1 MLKLIHKTLQWF
13 FMRVEGIFN
22 IAFGDKLNPLYHLGT
37 ITFWQFWL
45 VCVSGLYL
53 FIFADTGVTDA
64 YESVEAI
71 THEQW
76 WLGGI
81 LRSVHRYASDGMVL
95 TMLLHMV
102 RHFAFDKYR
111 GFRWFSWMTGIV
123 LIWLVYVTGINGYM
137 LVWDKLAQFVTVAT
151 AELLDWIPIF
161 KGALIRNFIFEGRV
175 NDRLF
180 TLLAFVH
187 LGAPLLVLM
196 VMWIHVQRVPR
207 AHINPPKAIAL
218 WVTLTFL
225 VLSLIKPV
233 VSQGPA
239 NLSVEVVELDLDWF
253 YLAIYPLIYD
263 WPLGRLWA
271 LLIGASVFLYL
282 LPWLPPK
289 LRGSH
294 KAVLDISVHPDNK
307 TVHARFGETIL
318 DAGLRSELNLPYE
331 CRNGGC
337 GMCKCTVLI
346 GEVDPGVYQESVL
359 GADERAQGR
368 VLMCCATP
376 MTDIEIEYE
385 PQAALAS
392 TPAKEYVGVVD
403 RMEKLTHDVM
413 GVVVKLP
420 EGQHISFAAGQY
432 INILLEDGERR
443 AFSFASAP
451 HNARD
456 IELQI
461 RLVPGGRFTTHVFEK
476 MKVGDAIRLEGPL
489 GDFVLRESTR
499 PIIFV
504 AGATGF
510 APVKS
515 MVEDAFHRGL
525 KRPIRLYWGVRQRRD
540 MYLAH
545 LPEQWQREHENF
557 KFIPVL
563 SEPGPADAWTGR
575 TGLVHEAILQDFPS
589 LAGNE
594 IYACGSVKMVEAI
607 FPKLKD
613 QGAEEGMCF
622 SDAFTLSARSMVLQV
637 PAEEPKT

>member
-1 MLKLIHKTLQWF
+1 MLKFIHNTLRWF
-13 FMRVEGIFN
+13 FMRVEGVFN

-45 VCVSGLYL
+45 VCISGLYL
-53 FIFADTGVTDA
+53 FLFADTGVNDA
-64 YESVEAI
+64 YASIEAI
-71 THEQW
+71 THDQW
-76 WLGGI
+76 WAGGI
-81 LRSVHRYASDGMVL
+81 MRSVHRYASDGMII
-95 TMLLHMV
+95 TMLLHMT

-111 GFRWFSWMTGIV
+111 GFRWFSWITGVV
-123 LIWLVYVTGINGYM
+123 LIWLVYITGINGFM

-161 KGALIRNFIFEGRV
+161 KGVVIRNFIFEGHV

-207 AHINPPKAIAL
+207 AHTNPPKAIAI
-218 WVTLTFL
+218 WVTATFL
-225 VLSLIKPV
+225 VLSLVRPV

-239 NLSVEVVELDLDWF
+239 NLSVEVGSIDFDWF
-253 YLAIYPLIYD
+253 YLPIYPLIYE
-263 WPLGRLWA
+263 WPLASLWGF
-271 LLIGASVFLYL
+271 LIGTSVFLYL

-289 LRGSH
+289 RRGSA
-294 KAVLDISVHPDNK
+294 KAELDISVHPDNR
-307 TVHARFGETIL
+307 TVRARFGETIL
-318 DAGLRSELNLPYE
+318 DAGLRGEINLPYE

-337 GMCKCTVLI
+337 GQCKCSVLH
-346 GEVDPGVYQESVL
+346 GEVDPGIYQPDALSP
-359 GADERAQGR
+359 AERAMGK
-368 VLMCCATP
+368 VLMCCASP
-376 MTDIEIEYE
+376 LSDIEIEYE
-385 PQAALAS
+385 PQAALTRA
-392 TPAKEYVGVVD
+392 PVKEFLGVVD
-403 RMEKLTHDVM
+403 SLERLSHDVM
-413 GVVVKLP
+413 GVVIKLP
-420 EGQHISFAAGQY
+420 EGEHISFSAGQY

-451 HNARD
+451 HNAQN

-476 MKVGDAIRLEGPL
+476 MKVGDAIRFEGPL
-489 GDFVLRESTR
+489 GDFVLRESNR

-525 KRPIRLYWGVRQRRD
+525 KRPIHLYWGVRQRRD

-545 LPEQWQREHENF
+545 LPEQWQREHDNF

-563 SEPGPADAWTGR
+563 SEAGPEDEWNGR

-594 IYACGSVKMVEAI
+594 IYACGSVRMVEAV
-607 FPKLKD
+607 FPKLKG

-622 SDAFTLSARSMVLQV
+622 SDAFTISARSMAIQV
-637 PAEEPKT
+637 PAEEPKG

>member
-1 MLKLIHKTLQWF
+1 MLKFIHNTLRWF
-13 FMRVEGIFN
+13 FMRVEGVFN

-45 VCVSGLYL
+45 VCISGLYL
-53 FIFADTGVTDA
+53 FLFADTGVNDA
-64 YESVEAI
+64 YASIEAI
-71 THEQW
+71 THDQW
-76 WLGGI
+76 WAGGI
-81 LRSVHRYASDGMVL
+81 MRSVHRYASDGMII
-95 TMLLHMV
+95 TMLLHMT

-111 GFRWFSWMTGIV
+111 GFRWFSWITGVV
-123 LIWLVYVTGINGYM
+123 LIWLVYITGINGFM
-137 LVWDKLAQFVTVAT
+137 LVWDKLAQFVTVST

-161 KGALIRNFIFEGRV
+161 KGVVIRNFIFEGHV

-207 AHINPPKAIAL
+207 AHTNPPKAIAI
-218 WVTLTFL
+218 WVTATFL
-225 VLSLIKPV
+225 VLSLVRPV

-239 NLSVEVVELDLDWF
+239 NLSVEVGSIGFDWF
-253 YLAIYPLIYD
+253 YLPIYPLIYE
-263 WPLGRLWA
+263 WPLASLWGF
-271 LLIGASVFLYL
+271 LIGTSVFLYL

-289 LRGSH
+289 RRGSA
-294 KAVLDISVHPDNK
+294 KAELDISVHPDNR
-307 TVHARFGETIL
+307 TVKARFGETIL
-318 DAGLRSELNLPYE
+318 DAGLRGEINLPYE

-337 GMCKCTVLI
+337 GLCKCSVLQ
-346 GEVDPGVYQESVL
+346 GEVDPGIYQPSVL
-359 GADERAQGR
+359 SPAERAIGK
-368 VLMCCATP
+368 VLMCCASP
-376 MTDIEIEYE
+376 LTDIEIEYE
-385 PQAALAS
+385 PQAALTRA
-392 TPAKEYVGVVD
+392 PVKEFVGVVD
-403 RMEKLTHDVM
+403 NMERLSHDVM
-413 GVVVKLP
+413 GVVIKLP
-420 EGQHISFAAGQY
+420 EGEHISFSAGQY
-432 INILLEDGERR
+432 INIILEDGERR

-451 HNARD
+451 HNARN

-476 MKVGDAIRLEGPL
+476 MKVGDAIRFEGPL
-489 GDFVLRESTR
+489 GDFVLRESNR

-540 MYLAH
+540 FYLQH
-545 LPEQWQREHENF
+545 LPEQWQREHDNF

-563 SEPGPADAWTGR
+563 SEAGPGDEWSGR

-594 IYACGSVKMVEAI
+594 IYACGSVRMVEAV
-607 FPKLKD
+607 FPKLKG

-622 SDAFTLSARSMVLQV
+622 SDAFTISARSMAIQV
-637 PAEEPKT
+637 PAEEPKG

>member
-45 VCVSGLYL
+45 VAVSGLYL

-64 YESVEAI
+64 YKSVEAL
-71 THEQW
+71 THDQW

-81 LRSVHRYASDGMVL
+81 LRSIHRYASDGMVL

-102 RHFAFDKYR
+102 RHFSFDKYR
-111 GFRWFSWMTGIV
+111 GFRWFSWVTGVI
-123 LIWLVYVTGINGYM
+123 LIWLVYISGINGFM

-161 KGALIRNFIFEGRV
+161 KGVVIRNFIFEGAV

-187 LGAPLLVLM
+187 LGAPLVVLM

-207 AHINPPKAIAL
+207 AHINPPRAIAL
-218 WVTLTFL
+218 WVTLTFI
-225 VLSLIKPV
+225 VLSLVKPV
-233 VSQGPA
+233 VSQAPA
-239 NLSVEVVELDLDWF
+239 NLSVEVVELDFDWF
-253 YLAIYPLIYD
+253 YLAVYPLIYT
-263 WPLGRLWA
+263 WPLERLWA
-271 LLIGASVFLYL
+271 LLTGVTLLLYL
-282 LPWLPPK
+282 TPWLPPR

-294 KAVLDISVHPDNK
+294 KAQLDINVHPDNR
-307 TVHARFGETIL
+307 TVRARFGESIL
-318 DAGLRSELNLPYE
+318 DAGLRGEINLPYE

-337 GMCKCTVLI
+337 GMCKCAVLN
-346 GEVDPGVYQESVL
+346 GEVDPGIYQPDALSP
-359 GADERAQGR
+359 AERAMGK
-368 VLMCCATP
+368 VLMCCASP
-376 MTDIEIEYE
+376 LTDIEIEYV
-385 PQAALAS
+385 PQFALARA
-392 TPAKEYVGVVD
+392 PVKEYVGTVD
-403 RMEKLTHDVM
+403 KLEKLTHDVM
-413 GVVVKLP
+413 GVTIKLP
-420 EGQHISFAAGQY
+420 EGQHIAFAAGQY
-432 INILLEDGERR
+432 INILLDDGERR

-451 HNARD
+451 HNARN

-476 MKVGDAIRLEGPL
+476 MKAGDAIRFEGPL
-489 GDFVLRESTR
+489 GDFVLRESNR

-525 KRPIRLYWGVRQRRD
+525 KRPIRLYWGVRKRQD
-540 MYLAH
+540 LYLQH
-545 LPEQWQREHENF
+545 LPEQWQREHDNF
-557 KFIPVL
+557 KFIPVI
-563 SEPGPADAWTGR
+563 SEPEAGDGWTGR
-575 TGLVHEAILQDFPS
+575 SGLVHEAILQDFPS

-607 FPKLKD
+607 FPKLKG

-622 SDAFTLSARSMVLQV
+622 SDAFTLSARSMAIQV
-637 PAEEPKT
+637 PAEEPKA

>member
-1 MLKLIHKTLQWF
+1 MLKFIHNTLRWF
-13 FMRVEGIFN
+13 FMRVEGVFN

-45 VCVSGLYL
+45 VCISGLYL
-53 FIFADTGVTDA
+53 FLFADTGVNDA
-64 YESVEAI
+64 YASIEAI
-71 THEQW
+71 THDQW
-76 WLGGI
+76 WAGGI
-81 LRSVHRYASDGMVL
+81 MRSVHRYASDGMII
-95 TMLLHMV
+95 TMLLHMT

-111 GFRWFSWMTGIV
+111 GFRWFSWITGVI
-123 LIWLVYVTGINGYM
+123 LIWLVYITGINGFM
-137 LVWDKLAQFVTVAT
+137 LVWDKLAQFVTVST

-161 KGALIRNFIFEGRV
+161 KGVVIRNFIFEGHV

-207 AHINPPKAIAL
+207 AHTNPPKAIAL
-218 WVTLTFL
+218 WVTATFL
-225 VLSLIKPV
+225 ILSLVRPV

-239 NLSVEVVELDLDWF
+239 NLSVEVGALDFDWF
-253 YLAIYPLIYD
+253 YLPIYPLIYE
-263 WPLGRLWA
+263 WPLASLWGF
-271 LLIGASVFLYL
+271 LIGTSVFLYL

-289 LRGSH
+289 RRGSA
-294 KAVLDISVHPDNK
+294 KAELDISVHPDNR
-307 TVHARFGETIL
+307 TVKARFGETIL
-318 DAGLRSELNLPYE
+318 DAGLRGEVNLPYE

-337 GMCKCTVLI
+337 GMCKCSILN
-346 GEVDPGVYQESVL
+346 GEVDPGIYQPSVL
-359 GADERAQGR
+359 SPEERTMGR

-376 MTDIEIEYE
+376 LSDIEIEYE
-385 PQAALAS
+385 PQIALTRA
-392 TPAKEYVGVVD
+392 PMREYVGVVD
-403 RMEKLTHDVM
+403 SMEKLSHDVM
-413 GVVVKLP
+413 GVVIKLP
-420 EGQHISFAAGQY
+420 EGEHISFSAGQY
-432 INILLEDGERR
+432 INIILEDGERR

-451 HNARD
+451 RNAQN

-476 MKVGDAIRLEGPL
+476 MKVGDAIRFEGPL
-489 GDFVLRESTR
+489 GDFVLRESNR

-525 KRPIRLYWGVRQRRD
+525 KRPIHLYWGVRQRRD

-545 LPEQWQREHENF
+545 LPEQWQREHDNF

-563 SEPGPADAWTGR
+563 SEAGPEDEWSGR

-594 IYACGSVKMVEAI
+594 IYACGSVRMVEAV
-607 FPKLKD
+607 FPKLKG

-622 SDAFTLSARSMVLQV
+622 SDAFTISARSMAIQV
-637 PAEEPKT
+637 PAEEPKS

>member
-1 MLKLIHKTLQWF
+1 MLKLIHKTMQWF
-13 FMRVEGIFN
+13 FMRVEGVFN

-45 VCVSGLYL
+45 VAVSGLYL
-53 FIFADTGVTDA
+53 FIFADTGVNDA
-64 YESVEAI
+64 YKSVEAI

-76 WLGGI
+76 WAGGI
-81 LRSVHRYASDGMVL
+81 LRSIHRYTSDGMVL
-95 TMLLHMV
+95 TMLLHMA
-102 RHFAFDKYR
+102 RHFAYDKYR
-111 GFRWFSWMTGIV
+111 GFRWFSWITGVI
-123 LIWLVYVTGINGYM
+123 LIWLVYISGINGFM
-137 LVWDKLAQFVTVAT
+137 LVWDKMAQFVTVAT
-151 AELLDWIPIF
+151 AELFDWIPIF
-161 KGALIRNFIFEGRV
+161 RGMIIRNFLFEGAV

-187 LGAPLLVLM
+187 LGAPLVVLM

-207 AHINPPKAIAL
+207 AHINPPKAIAI

-225 VLSLIKPV
+225 VLSLVKPV
-233 VSQGPA
+233 VSQSQA
-239 NLSVEVVELDLDWF
+239 NLSMEVVQLDFDWF
-253 YLAIYPLIYD
+253 YLLVYPLIYD
-263 WPLGRLWA
+263 WPIGRVWA
-271 LLIGASVFLYL
+271 LLIGLTLFLYL
-282 LPWLPPK
+282 VPWLPPK
-289 LRGSH
+289 RRGSA
-294 KAVLDISVHPDNK
+294 KALLDISVHPDNK

-318 DAGLRSELNLPYE
+318 DAGLRGEINLPYE

-337 GMCKCTVLI
+337 GVCKCSVLN
-346 GEVDPGVYQESVL
+346 GEVDPGVYQPSAL
-359 GADERAQGR
+359 SAAERAMGK
-368 VLMCCATP
+368 VLMCCASP
-376 MTDIEIEYE
+376 LSDIEIEYE
-385 PQAALAS
+385 PQFALAQA
-392 TPAKEYVGVVD
+392 PAKEYAGVVD
-403 RMEKLTHDVM
+403 KMEKLSHDVM
-413 GVVVKLP
+413 GVTIRLP
-420 EGQHISFAAGQY
+420 HGERISFIAGQY
-432 INILLEDGERR
+432 INIILEDGERR

-451 HNARD
+451 HEAEH

-476 MKVGDAIRLEGPL
+476 MKVGDAIRFEGPL
-489 GDFVLRESTR
+489 GDFVLRESSR

-525 KRPIRLYWGVRQRRD
+525 KRPIRLYWGVKQHRD
-540 MYLAH
+540 LYLAD
-545 LPEQWQREHENF
+545 LPEQWQREHGNF

-563 SEPGPADAWTGR
+563 SEPEAGDGWTGR

-594 IYACGSVKMVEAI
+594 IYACGSVRMVEAI

-622 SDAFTLSARSMVLQV
+622 SDAFTISARSMAIQV
-637 PAEEPKT
+637 SAEEPKS